1 MRMKCLIKKNLFAD
15 LKKGTELSGL
25 DSISP
30 FSKSRT
36 VGRHA
41 GDHNGSPF
49 PNRVLCVYKSEHIYR
64 HITLTVNSFLLNRY
78 SLLTVFIWQ
87 NLSISASGHRKNMI
101 LTYFKSISQ
110 TEYRQCDITDFH
122 PKNFP
127 IQSRIRFQGP
137 ILNEVR

>member
-1 MRMKCLIKKNLFAD
+1 MRQDF
-15 LKKGTELSGL
+15 SGL
-25 DSISP
+25 DNIFP
-30 FSKSRT
+30 FSKCRT

-41 GDHNGSPF
+41 GDHHGSPF
-49 PNRVLCVYKSEHIYR
+49 RNRVLCVDISKHIYR

-101 LTYFKSISQ
+101 LTYFESISQ
-110 TEYRQCDITDFH
+110 TEFRQCDITDFH
-122 PKNFP
+122 RKNFP
-127 IQSRIRFQGP
+127 IQSRIRFQGQ